1 MLQTR
6 HTWTLLHHCSG
17 RESGFAKQYSI
28 AEVFRQLDL
37 LDDDC
42 FDDNDSDR
50 DSDKEIDDVERV
62 SDVDTEDQAT
72 MHWQRYLSPKFR
84 V

>member
-6 HTWTLLHHCSG
+6 HTWTLLHHCSRG
-17 RESGFAKQYSI
+17 ESGFAIQYPM

-37 LDDDC
+37 SDDDC

-50 DSDKEIDDVERV
+50 DSDEELDDVERV
-62 SDVDTEDQAT
+62 SDVDSEATEDYNAWPAISLT
-72 MHWQRYLSPKFR
+72 
-84 V
+84 